1 MNKRIKTFFVLT
13 IFTSTL
19 FAQPSWI
26 DNPNTDTLIGGVGLS
41 NDTNPISK
49 RRCATVAARANIAE
63 TIKVEISSYF
73 KMVSKSDNNSY
84 TKVTEQMIEQKA
96 SEVLVG
102 SVIKDSYEDKDGT
115 LYVWV
120 VVNKSQIKPI

>member
-1 MNKRIKTFFVLT
+1 MGQIMKSLLILSLFL
-13 IFTSTL
+13 STL

-26 DNPNTDTLIGGVGLS
+26 NNPNTDTLIGGVGLS
-41 NDTNPISK
+41 NDVDPVSK

-73 KMVSKSDNNSY
+73 KTVSKADNNTY

-120 VVNKSQIKPI
+120 VVNKSQINPI

>member
-1 MNKRIKTFFVLT
+1 MKSLLILSVLL
-13 IFTSTL
+13 STL
-19 FAQPSWI
+19 FAKPSWI

-41 NDTNPISK
+41 NDINPVSK

-73 KMVSKSDNNSY
+73 KMISKSDNNTY

-120 VVNKSQIKPI
+120 VVNKSQINPI

>member
-1 MNKRIKTFFVLT
+1 MKSLLILSLFL
-13 IFTSTL
+13 STL
-19 FAQPSWI
+19 FAKPSWI

-41 NDTNPISK
+41 NDINPVSK

-73 KMVSKSDNNSY
+73 KTVSKADNNTY

-102 SVIKDSYEDKDGT
+102 SVVKDTYEDKDGT
-115 LYVWV
+115 LYVWI
-120 VVNKSQIKPI
+120 VVNKSQIDPI

>member
-1 MNKRIKTFFVLT
+1 MKSVL
-13 IFTSTL
+13 ILSVLLSTL

-26 DNPNTDTLIGGVGLS
+26 DNPNTDTLLGGVGVS
-41 NDTNPISK
+41 NDINPVSK

-73 KMVSKSDNNSY
+73 KMVSKSDNNTY

-120 VVNKSQIKPI
+120 VVEKSQINSILI

>member
-1 MNKRIKTFFVLT
+1 MKSVIILSLFL
-13 IFTSTL
+13 STL

-63 TIKVEISSYF
+63 TIKVAISSYF
-73 KMVSKSDNNSY
+73 KMVSKSDNNTY

-102 SVIKDSYEDKDGT
+102 SVIKDSYEDQDGT

-120 VVNKSQIKPI
+120 VVNKSQINPI

>member
-1 MNKRIKTFFVLT
+1 MKSLLILSLFL
-13 IFTSTL
+13 STL

-41 NDTNPISK
+41 NDINPVSK
-49 RRCATVAARANIAE
+49 RRSATVAARANIAE

-73 KMVSKSDNNSY
+73 KTVSKSDNNTY

-96 SEVLVG
+96 SVVLVG
-102 SVIKDSYEDKDGT
+102 SAIKDSYEDKDGM

-120 VVNKSQIKPI
+120 VVNKSQIESN

>member
-1 MNKRIKTFFVLT
+1 MKFLLILSLFL
-13 IFTSTL
+13 STL
-19 FAQPSWI
+19 FAKPSWI
-26 DNPNTDTLIGGVGLS
+26 DNPNTDTFIGGVGLS
-41 NDTNPISK
+41 NDINPVSK

-73 KMVSKSDNNSY
+73 KTVSKADNNTY

-102 SVIKDSYEDKDGT
+102 SVVKDTYEDKDGT
-115 LYVWV
+115 LYVWI
-120 VVNKSQIKPI
+120 VVNKSKIDPI